1 MRPIPLEAAELIKKF
16 EGFRDVGYLCPA
28 NVPTAGWGHTGNDVQ
43 VGKRYSR
50 ARCEEWLHSD
60 IAIAHNKLVAAIG
73 AAAVDALNDNQYSA
87 LISFVFN
94 LGARKDWTIWQRVKS
109 GNYDT
114 VPSQLMRF
122 VNAGGKRLPGLVR
135 RRTAEAALWNEVDE
149 EDVEVPSSV
158 VLRRP
163 DMTPPTPTPASAKP
177 MITALVGSA
186 AAVPVA
192 AKQVQDA
199 IAPYADTSPWVGQ
212 AVAIIASVAA
222 AAAVVVLFLTWLQ
235 HRNAKK

>member
-1 MRPIPLEAAELIKKF
+1 MRPVPDEAIDLIKKF

-28 NVPTAGWGHTGNDVQ
+28 RVPTAGWGHTGADVQ
-43 VGKRYSR
+43 VGKKYSL
-50 ARCEEWLHSD
+50 ARCNDWLKED
-60 IAIAHNKLVAAIG
+60 IAVAHNKLVAAVS
-73 AAAVDALNDNQYSA
+73 AAAVDALSDNQYSA

-109 GNYDT
+109 GAYST

-135 RRTAEAALWNEVDE
+135 RRTAEAALWAEAEDDEVDI
-149 EDVEVPSSV
+149 PSSV

-163 DMTPPTPTPASAKP
+163 DMTPPTPIPMSPKP
-177 MITALVGSA
+177 MITALVGTVAS
-186 AAVPVA
+186 VPVA
-192 AKQVQDA
+192 AQQVQAA

-222 AAAVVVLFLTWLQ
+222 AAAVVVLVLTWLQ
-235 HRNAKK
+235 RRNAKK